1 MEFDHDLAFRNRIK
15 LINDK
20 TIDRTKKYIIYWMA
34 HSHRANFNH
43 GLEFAI
49 ELSNKIKKP
58 LLVYFPITDRYKF
71 SNIRYYKFMLDG
83 VLEAKRFI
91 EDRGI
96 RFVIEKVEDVQ
107 QRVIELSKD
116 SAALIT
122 DKPYLKYFR
131 KLQKNV
137 ADSLELP
144 VFQVESDV
152 CVPVEIVSYKQELYA
167 FNFRSKIYSFLSSY
181 LIPLNAR
188 EPKIKSINF
197 DFKVNELTL
206 KDSLEIIDKLN
217 IDKSVSL
224 SPFVGGYTQ
233 AKRFLKE
240 FIENKL
246 FKYKEYRS
254 HPELDYQSN
263 LSPYLHFG
271 QISPVEIV
279 LEILSNYKHVDDNI
293 NSFFNELVVWRE
305 LARNFCYYNPNYN
318 QYEGIPDWA
327 KKTLEEHKNDKRE
340 YVYTLEEF
348 ENAKT
353 HDEYWNAA
361 QLELLKTGKM
371 HNYMRMYWCKKIIE
385 WTEDPK
391 QAFDIAC
398 YLNDK
403 YELDGR
409 DPNSYAGISW
419 CFGTHDRPWKERK
432 IFGKIRYMSA
442 SGLESKFDIKKYVEK
457 VKRIKI

>member
-1 MEFDHDLAFRNRIK
+1 LEEFIGRVEALNNKQFNK
-15 LINDK
+15 EG
-20 TIDRTKKYIIYWMA
+20 KYIVYWMS

-43 GLEFAI
+43 SLEFAI
-49 ELSNKIKKP
+49 DLSNDHRKP
-58 LLVYFPITDRYKF
+58 LLVYFPITDKYKY
-71 SNIRYYKFMLDG
+71 SNARYYKFMLDG
-83 VLEAKRFI
+83 VLEAKRSI
-91 EDRGI
+91 EERGI
-96 RFVIEKVEDVQ
+96 KFIIEKVDDIK
-107 QRVIELSKD
+107 QRVIEISKNTC
-116 SAALIT
+116 ALIT
-122 DKPYLKYFR
+122 DKAYLKYYR
-131 KLQKNV
+131 NLHKDIAKKL
-137 ADSLELP
+137 DIP
-144 VFQVESDV
+144 VYEVESDV
-152 CVPVEIVSYKQELYA
+152 CVPVGIVSEKQEIYA
-167 FNFRSKIYSFLSSY
+167 FNFRKKINN
-181 LIPLNAR
+181 LIKAHMLELKPRKAKINSVSLDFGIDEISLN
-188 EPKIKSINF
+188 N
-197 DFKVNELTL
+197 
-206 KDSLEIIDKLN
+206 SLEILDILN
-217 IDKSVSL
+217 IDKSFSL
-224 SPFVGGYTQ
+224 SPFVGGYSQ
-233 AKRFLKE
+233 ARKHLEE
-240 FIENKL
+240 FIEKKL
-246 FKYKEYRS
+246 HKYKDFTA

-271 QISPVEIV
+271 QVSPIEVV
-279 LEILSNYKHVDDNI
+279 LEILSKYEEDDENVD
-293 NSFFNELVVWRE
+293 SFFNELIVWRE

-340 YVYTLEEF
+340 YIYTLEEF

-409 DPNSYAGISW
+409 DPNGYAGISW

-432 IFGKIRYMSA
+432 IFGKIRYMSG

-457 VKRIKI
+457 LKSL